1 MTTYSPNLVVNG
13 DFSKGNIG
21 FVSDYSYVVFNNSET
36 QYMVLPVSKPSELN
50 GWGRANLSAVSTD
63 PLGGDGNVLY
73 ANGATEPNKL
83 VWGETVSVTPNTDY
97 VFSFYAVDLNN
108 GPSIDHRSSDAV
120 LLGSINGVASVQLDT
135 NTNWQ
140 QVTLIWNSGS
150 NTTAHLSLIDL
161 NTSGGANDFAVD
173 LISFAAFSP
182 VTTSDRGG
190 IQLRQHLD
198 GECRTRSSGER
209 H

>member
-13 DFSKGNIG
+13 DFSEGNIG

-50 GWGRANLSAVSTD
+50 GWGRDNLSAVSTD

-97 VFSFYAVDLNN
+97 VF
-108 GPSIDHRSSDAV
+108 
-120 LLGSINGVASVQLDT
+120 
-135 NTNWQ
+135 
-140 QVTLIWNSGS
+140 
-150 NTTAHLSLIDL
+150 
-161 NTSGGANDFAVD
+161 
-173 LISFAAFSP
+173 
-182 VTTSDRGG
+182 
-190 IQLRQHLD
+190 
-198 GECRTRSSGER
+198 
-209 H
+209 